1 MTAPRIFAD
10 FNNCDQ
16 EYRIRLNAV
25 GSLRDI
31 AMLPAPLTDGALVT
45 LADGEGEFEVDATV
59 AFTGKIWIATP
70 IWETKRSLVTTDHIR
85 RMGRRR

>member
-1 MTAPRIFAD
+1 MTAPHIFAD

-16 EYRIRLNAV
+16 KYRIRLNVV

-59 AFTGKIWIATP
+59 AFTGKIWVATP
-70 IWETKRSLVTTDHIR
+70 MWETKRSLVAKHKIR
-85 RMGRRR
+85 RS